1 MKSIAAD
8 EVLTVVASGA
18 EASNS
23 VVRQSGYPE
32 SKYLINLK
40 AKEVKASKLLKLSN
54 SCTSKSL
61 SFPFKEVKQG
71 REGFKFMGKIDP

>member
-40 AKEVKASKLLKLSN
+40 SKISYNLI
-54 SCTSKSL
+54 
-61 SFPFKEVKQG
+61 QH
-71 REGFKFMGKIDP
+71 